1 MSLNEKI
8 SFDDK
13 ISSHSTVVATSA
25 EMNITVSVDY
35 QVAMMQRNIH
45 LIINLKLHHSQ
56 VYTFF
61 ILKSSYN

>member
-8 SFDDK
+8 SFHDK
-13 ISSHSTVVATSA
+13 ISSHSTVMATSA

-45 LIINLKLHHSQ
+45 VIINLKLHHSQ
-56 VYTFF
+56 VHTFF
-61 ILKSSYN
+61 ILKSSYK